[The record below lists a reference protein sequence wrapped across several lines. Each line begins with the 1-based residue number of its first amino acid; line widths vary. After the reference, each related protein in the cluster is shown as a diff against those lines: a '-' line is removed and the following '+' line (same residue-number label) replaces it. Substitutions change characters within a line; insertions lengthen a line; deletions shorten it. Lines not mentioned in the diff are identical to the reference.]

1 MINIKFL
8 KSHLTGN
15 IYPQQVD
22 SHSFTTEDFAEKLRQ
37 RYGSVAPC
45 IVNDMIS
52 LIGERLAGGD
62 TVTLNRLGTFSL
74 RLGVSKQSDDVRT
87 QDVKVKG
94 IRFTA
99 AKTLRSK
106 VSRQNIHRVKEA
118 EHCNSTTTII
128 RWNVFLTHMFKDSE
142 NLGKPINELPV
153 TVNLYRLYTG
163 ATDYTAR
170 KDLAKLCADGMLTS
184 ISTAHAKVYL
194 IPTHISSNESPTSS
208 TL

>member
-22 SHSFTTEDFAEKLRQ
+22 SHSFTTDDLAGKLRQ

-45 IVNDMIS
+45 VVDDMIS
-52 LIGERLAGGD
+52 LIGERLTGGD

-74 RLGVSKQSDDVRT
+74 RLGTGKSTDDVRT

-106 VSRQNIHRVKEA
+106 VSRQHIHCVKESA
-118 EHCNSTTTII
+118 RSLSTTTTI
-128 RWNVFLTHMFKDSE
+128 RWNMFLTHIFKDSE
-142 NLGKPINELPV
+142 DLGKPVGQFI
-153 TVNLYRLYTG
+153 VNVALYRLYSG

-170 KDLAKLCADGMLTS
+170 KDLAKLCADGVLTD
-184 ISTAHAKVYL
+184 ISTAHSRMYL
-194 IPTHISSNESPTSS
+194 IRDGRK
-208 TL
+208 